1 MKQFTAITLFLL
13 IALTLLP
20 AGYVNAQE
28 IAPPATPLTST
39 STLTPTL
46 ISSPNGEAS
55 STKDTLS
62 KTLGIL
68 AVYAAFM
75 AALAAGVEVLTDLF
89 RPIFGLERQPQAM
102 ETLQGMKAWLPA
114 TLKEMDAT
122 PEAQARLQG
131 FLTELDQTV
140 QDVTDATQPEKIA
153 QEIQK
158 WALATVKSAGG
169 LLAGQVDAKL
179 GELVGRLLPQ
189 ESFELAVEHTLEQ
202 LNLQELGLDAQT
214 IAALVEEVQEQAQ
227 ALVQQVYVKVIRG
240 DSLEQAIIETL
251 QSLMAQLPSTVQLSA
266 EQLAA
271 VLKKIEQGVLENL
284 PIKGPVLEKA
294 VATTRQ
300 FLQTLQ
306 GSAQFSPAM
315 SELKGLLQ
323 GLGLET
329 SQIDQVIAKALEMLG
344 VLAESQHLAQKKAE
358 LQTLLQGFGLE
369 PSQAA
374 EIITKAIEAL
384 NALKG
389 GDAVQQIINLA
400 SSLDAFSG
408 MLNVVETERHD
419 MTGYLRRL
427 WRTLRDWE
435 GWGLTRQLPDKP
447 QWEELRKRSALGAF
461 FYLLEKAWNYLWGK
475 GEPGVQQDHTLIL
488 TPDTAAQ
495 TLLELDRFHHQRES
509 IRQRQLRLVTV
520 IVGFVLAFWLRVDS
534 LELLKPLFG
543 GNLPKALFVGE
554 NILTLEQIFENLLNV
569 QWNVAEWTGPCKW
582 FFSWIA
588 IATPGMLISGLA
600 ASGGSSFWH
609 DQLDRLR
616 AAKQTTEQVSTVVSG
631 LRGAGK

>member
-1 MKQFTAITLFLL
+1 MKRFTAITLFLL
-13 IALTLLP
+13 VALTLLP
-20 AGYVNAQE
+20 AGYVCAQG
-28 IAPPATPLTST
+28 IAPPVEPLTST
-39 STLTPTL
+39 LTLTPTL
-46 ISSPNGEAS
+46 ISSPNGEETGTEDA
-55 STKDTLS
+55 LS

-75 AALAAGVEVLTDLF
+75 AALAVGVEVITDLF

-114 TLKEMDAT
+114 TLKEMAAT

-140 QDVTDATQPEKIA
+140 QDDAAQPEKIA

-169 LLAGQVDAKL
+169 LLAGQVDAKI
-179 GELVGRLLPQ
+179 GELVDRLLPQ
-189 ESFELAVEHTLEQ
+189 ESFARAVEHAVGQ
-202 LNLQELGLDAQT
+202 LQLQELGLDTQT
-214 IAALVEEVQEQAQ
+214 IATLVKWVQEQAQ
-227 ALVQQVYVKVIRG
+227 ALIQQVYVKVIQG

-251 QSLMAQLPSTVQLSA
+251 QSLLAQLPPAVQLSD

-271 VLKKIEQGVLENL
+271 VLKKIERGVLENL
-284 PIKGPVLEKA
+284 PIKGPALEKA
-294 VATTRQ
+294 VTTTRQ
-300 FLQTLQ
+300 FLQALQ

-315 SELKGLLQ
+315 SELKELLQ
-323 GLGLET
+323 GLGLKT

-374 EIITKAIEAL
+374 EIVAKALETL

-400 SSLDAFSG
+400 SSLNAFSD
-408 MLNVVETERHD
+408 MLNVVEAERHD

-435 GWGLTRQLPDKP
+435 GLGLTHYLPDKP
-447 QWEELRKRSALGAF
+447 QWEELRKRSALGAL

-475 GEPGVQQDHTLIL
+475 GEPGTQHDHTLIL

-495 TLLELDRFHHQRES
+495 TLLERDRLHRQQES

-543 GNLPKALFVGE
+543 ENLPEALFVDG
-554 NILTLEQIFENLLNV
+554 NILTLEQIFKNLLNV
-569 QWNVAEWTGPCKW
+569 PWDVAKWTGPGKW
-582 FFSWIA
+582 LFSWIA
-588 IATPGMLISGLA
+588 IATPGMLLSGLA

-631 LRGAGK
+631 LRGAEK

>member
-1 MKQFTAITLFLL
+1 EPT
-13 IALTLLP
+13 
-20 AGYVNAQE
+20 
-28 IAPPATPLTST
+28 PPAPLTST
-39 STLTPTL
+39 STMTPTL
-46 ISSPNGEAS
+46 ISSPNGEETG
-55 STKDTLS
+55 TKDVLS

-75 AALAAGVEVLTDLF
+75 AALAAGVEVITDLF

-102 ETLQGMKAWLPA
+102 ETLQGMKEWLPA

-131 FLTELDQTV
+131 FLTELEQTA
-140 QDVTDATQPEKIA
+140 QDVTDAAQPEKIA

-169 LLAGQVDAKL
+169 LLVGQVDAKL
-179 GELVGRLLPQ
+179 GELVNRLLPQ
-189 ESFELAVEHTLEQ
+189 ESFEQAVKHTLAQ
-202 LNLQELGLDAQT
+202 LNLQGLGLDAQT
-214 IAALVEEVQEQAQ
+214 IAALVERVQEQAQ
-227 ALVQQVYVKVIRG
+227 TLVQQVYVKVIRG

-251 QSLMAQLPSTVQLSA
+251 QNLMAQLPPAAQLSD

-271 VLKKIEQGVLENL
+271 VLQKIERGVLESL
-284 PIKGPVLEKA
+284 PIKGPALEQA

-300 FLQTLQ
+300 FLQALQ

-315 SELKGLLQ
+315 SELKELLQ
-323 GLGLET
+323 GLGLKT
-329 SQIDQVIAKALEMLG
+329 PQIDQVIAKALEMME
-344 VLAESQHLAQKKAE
+344 VLAESQQLAQKKAE

-374 EIITKAIEAL
+374 EIVAKALDAL

-400 SSLDAFSG
+400 SSLDAFSD
-408 MLNVVETERHD
+408 MLNVVEAERHD

-427 WRTLRDWE
+427 WRALRDWE
-435 GWGLTRQLPDKP
+435 GWGLLRRLPDKP
-447 QWEELRKRSALGAF
+447 QWAELRKRSALGALC
-461 FYLLEKAWNYLWGK
+461 YLLEKAWNYLWGK

-495 TLLELDRFHHQRES
+495 TLRERDRFHRQRES

-543 GNLPKALFVGE
+543 GNLPKALFMDG

-569 QWNVAEWTGPCKW
+569 QWKVAEWTGLGKLL
-582 FFSWIA
+582 FSWIA

-616 AAKQTTEQVSTVVSG
+616 AAKQTTEQVSTVVSV
-631 LRGAGK
+631 LSGAEK